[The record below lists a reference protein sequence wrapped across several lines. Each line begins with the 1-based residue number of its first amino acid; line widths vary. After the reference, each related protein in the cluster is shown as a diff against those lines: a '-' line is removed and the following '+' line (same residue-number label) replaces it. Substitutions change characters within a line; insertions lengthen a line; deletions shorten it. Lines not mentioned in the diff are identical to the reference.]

1 VTGELLLELLSEEIP
16 ARMQRRA
23 SDDLVGLIRDKLAA
37 AEIPAASITGYV
49 TPRRLTVIA
58 DGIPATQPDRSEE
71 RRGPRVGAPENA
83 VNGFLRAAGLQSI
96 DQCEVRG
103 EFYFAV
109 MRRQGQA
116 TSAVLPALLME
127 AITALPW
134 PKSMRF
140 PAAELRWVRPL
151 NSAICLFDGA
161 VVPLALGK
169 VPVGNQTRGHRF
181 LSLGEIGVSD
191 AADYRPKLAAAYVV
205 LDRNERRVQIQKAL
219 TDRAAA
225 EGLTVK
231 PDEGL
236 LEEVTGLVEYPVVL
250 AGTIDADF
258 MDLPPEVLSTSMRT
272 HQKYFSALN
281 PDGTPAPR
289 FLFVAN
295 NRTEDGGAAIAAGN
309 ERVLRARLSDARF
322 FWDQDRKIRLED
334 RIDAL
339 KDRVFHAKLGSVYDK
354 VERVE
359 NTAFDYATNL
369 QIHQQLDMEPMK
381 AALLAKRAARLA
393 KADLST
399 DMVGE
404 FPELQGLMGR
414 YYALIDG
421 EDQRVADAI
430 ADHYKPLGPGDSCP
444 SAPISIAVALA
455 DKMDTLAA
463 FFAIREMPT
472 GSRDPFALRRAALGV
487 IRLIRDNRLRFPL
500 RRAIDAAS
508 VALPQTNHGLQDIKP
523 QLLPFFEDRIK
534 VYLREQG
541 VSHDLV
547 AAVFALN
554 EDDLIRLLARVEAL
568 RKFLETDDGANLLTA
583 YRRAANI
590 VAIEEAK
597 DKSSYGGEVREALLS
612 EPEETVL
619 AGLLQQISGQVG
631 ALVQKE
637 EFGPAMAALAR
648 LRQPVDE
655 FFERV
660 TVNVDDTA
668 LRENRL
674 RLLSRIRAAMNQVAD
689 FSQIEG

>member
-1 VTGELLLELLSEEIP
+1 MGELLLELLSEEIP

-58 DGIPATQPDRSEE
+58 DGIPVTQPDRSEE
-71 RRGPRVGAPENA
+71 RRGPRVGAPEA
-83 VNGFLRAAGLQSI
+83 AINGFLRAAGVGSI

-151 NSAICLFDGA
+151 NSVICLFDGA
-161 VVPLALGK
+161 VIPLALGK
-169 VPVGNQTRGHRF
+169 VPVGDKTSGHRF
-181 LSLGEIGVSD
+181 LSPGEFSVSD
-191 AADYRPKLAAAYVV
+191 AADYRAKLAAAHVV
-205 LDRNERRVQIQKAL
+205 LDRNERRAQIENAL
-219 TDRAAA
+219 SDRAAA
-225 EGLTVK
+225 EGLRVK
-231 PDEGL
+231 PEEGL

-258 MDLPPEVLSTSMRT
+258 MDLPPEVLSTSMRA

-295 NRTEDGGAAIAAGN
+295 NLTEDGGKAIAAGN

-334 RIDAL
+334 RVGAL

-354 VERVE
+354 VERVKE
-359 NTAFDYATNL
+359 TAFGFATNL
-369 QIHQQLDMEPMK
+369 QLHQKLDMEPME
-381 AALLAKRAARLA
+381 AAQLAKRAAGLA

-399 DMVGE
+399 GMVGE

-414 YYALIDG
+414 YYALNDG
-421 EDQRVADAI
+421 EDRRVADAI

-444 SAPISIAVALA
+444 SAPVSVIVALA

-487 IRLIRDNRLRFPL
+487 IRLIRESGLRLSL
-500 RRAIDAAS
+500 REAIDTAS
-508 VALPQTNHGLQDIKP
+508 GMLPQTNHGLQDIP

-534 VYLREQG
+534 IYLREQG

-554 EDDLIRLLARVEAL
+554 EDDLVRLLARVTAL
-568 RKFLETDDGANLLTA
+568 RNFLDSEDGANLLTA

-590 VAIEEAK
+590 VSIEEGK
-597 DKSSYGGEVREALLS
+597 DKTVYAGEVRAALLA
-612 EPEETVL
+612 EPEERAL
-619 AGLLQQISGQVG
+619 AGSLQEIGSEVG
-631 ALVQKE
+631 ALVGKE
-637 EFGPAMAALAR
+637 QFAPAMAALAR

-655 FFERV
+655 FFDRV
-660 TVNVDDTA
+660 TVNVDETA

-674 RLLSRIRAAMNQVAD
+674 RLLSRIRATMNQVAD

>member
-1 VTGELLLELLSEEIP
+1 MGELLLELLSEEIP

-37 AEIPAASITGYV
+37 AEIPAASIAGYV

-58 DGIPATQPDRSEE
+58 DGIPVTQPDRSEE

-116 TSAVLPALLME
+116 TNAVLPSLVME
-127 AITALPW
+127 AIAALPW

-161 VVPLALGK
+161 VVPLALGR
-169 VPVGNQTRGHRF
+169 VPVGNTTRGHRF
-181 LSLGEIGVSD
+181 LSPGEITVAN
-191 AADYRPKLAAAYVV
+191 AADYRTKLAQASVV
-205 LDRNERRVQIQKAL
+205 LDRNERRAAIAKAL
-219 TDRAAA
+219 DARAAA
-225 EGLTVK
+225 EGMTVK

-236 LEEVTGLVEYPVVL
+236 LEEVAGLVEYPVVL

-258 MDLPPEVLSTSMRT
+258 MDLPPEVLSTSMRA
-272 HQKYFSALN
+272 HQKYFSALK
-281 PDGTPAPR
+281 PDGSPAPR

-295 NRTEDGGAAIAAGN
+295 NRTQDGGAAISAGN

-322 FWDQDRKIRLED
+322 FWDQDRKVRLED
-334 RIDAL
+334 RVGAL
-339 KDRVFHAKLGSVYDK
+339 KGRVFHAKLGSVYDK
-354 VERVE
+354 AERVKA
-359 NTAFDYATNL
+359 TAFQLATFL
-369 QIHQQLDMEPMK
+369 QLHQTLQMEPM
-381 AALLAKRAARLA
+381 AAARLAEHAAWLA
-393 KADLST
+393 KADLSSG
-399 DMVGE
+399 MVGE
-404 FPELQGLMGR
+404 FPELQGVMGR
-414 YYALIDG
+414 YYALDAG
-421 EDQRVADAI
+421 EDRRVADAI
-430 ADHYKPLGPGDSCP
+430 ADHYKPLGPNDSCP
-444 SAPISIAVALA
+444 TAPVSVMVALA
-455 DKMDTLAA
+455 DKMDTLAG
-463 FFAIREMPT
+463 FFAVGEVPT
-472 GSRDPFALRRAALGV
+472 GSRDPFALRRAALGA
-487 IRLIRDNRLRFPL
+487 IRLIRENGLRLPL
-500 RRAIDAAS
+500 RQAIDIAS
-508 VALPQTNHGLQDIKP
+508 NALPQTNHGLRDIKP

-534 VYLREQG
+534 IYLREQG

-568 RKFLETDDGANLLTA
+568 RKFLDTDDGANLLTA

-590 VAIEEAK
+590 VAIEERK
-597 DKSSYGGEVREALLS
+597 DGKSYAEQVRDALLAEAEEEALAS
-612 EPEETVL
+612 
-619 AGLLQQISGQVG
+619 LLQEISSDVG
-631 ALVQKE
+631 VLVEREQ
-637 EFGPAMAALAR
+637 FGPAMAALAR

-655 FFERV
+655 FFARV
-660 TVNVDDTA
+660 TVNVDDMA

-674 RLLSRIRAAMNQVAD
+674 RLLSRIRATMNQVAD